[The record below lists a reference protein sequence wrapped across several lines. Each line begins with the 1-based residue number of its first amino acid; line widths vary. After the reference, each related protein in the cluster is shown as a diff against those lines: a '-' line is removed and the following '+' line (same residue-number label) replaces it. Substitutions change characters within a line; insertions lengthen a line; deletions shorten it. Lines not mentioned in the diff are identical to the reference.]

1 MRKICFVTGT
11 RAEYGLLSR
20 LMRLV
25 KEDKD
30 LQLQV
35 IATNMHLMPEY
46 GETYKEIEKDGF
58 TIDKKVYMHKPSDDA
73 HGIISSMAE
82 EMQGMNDALSELK
95 PDILV
100 LLGDRYEILVAAQV
114 ALIHRVPIAHIHGG
128 EVTEGAFDDAIRHSV
143 TKMSSLHFTSCEEYR
158 HRVIQMGEHPSRVF
172 DVGSLGVENIKAVP
186 LMTKDELEA
195 SLDFK
200 IDTQTILVTYHP
212 VTLGG
217 NPAKDIREF
226 LDALDQFKDLKVIFT
241 MPNSDTGRDAIAL
254 AVENYVEK
262 HSNRAKAYTSLGL
275 KRYLSTLQFVK
286 AAVGNSSSGIIEV
299 PSFGIPTLN
308 IGDRQKGRLA
318 SKSVVNCGTSKDE
331 VIAGLKLC
339 LSEEMQKAAKTYEN
353 PYAKPDTA
361 NLIYQELKNVV
372 LAGLNLKT
380 FMTYRYGRY
389 FSSYTSSRWQ

>member
-25 KEDKD
+25 KEDND
-30 LQLQV
+30 LRLQV

-158 HRVIQMGEHPSRVF
+158 HRVIQMGEQPSRVF

-217 NPAKDIREF
+217 DPAKDIREF

-361 NLIYQELKNVV
+361 NLIYQELKNGE

-380 FMTYRYGRY
+380 FYDL
-389 FSSYTSSRWQ
+389 

>member
-25 KEDKD
+25 KKDND

-114 ALIHRVPIAHIHGG
+114 ALIHRIPIAHIHGG

-158 HRVIQMGEHPSRVF
+158 HRVIQMGEQPSRVF
-172 DVGSLGVENIKAVP
+172 DVGSLGVENIKAVL

-200 IDTQTILVTYHP
+200 IDAQTILVTYHP

-217 NPAKDIREF
+217 DPAKDIREF

-262 HSNRAKAYTSLGL
+262 HSNSAKAYTSLGL
-275 KRYLSTLQFVK
+275 RRYLSTLQFVK

-318 SKSVVNCGTSKDE
+318 SKSVVNCGTSKGE

-361 NLIYQELKNVV
+361 NLIYQELKNVE

-380 FMTYRYGRY
+380 FYDL
-389 FSSYTSSRWQ
+389 

>member
-20 LMRLV
+20 LMKLV

-30 LQLQV
+30 LRLQV

-158 HRVIQMGEHPSRVF
+158 HRVIQMGEQPSRVF

-186 LMTKDELEA
+186 LMTKDELET

-217 NPAKDIREF
+217 DPAKDIREF

-262 HSNRAKAYTSLGL
+262 HSNRVMAYTSLGL

-361 NLIYQELKNVV
+361 NLIYHELKNVE

-380 FMTYRYGRY
+380 FYDL
-389 FSSYTSSRWQ
+389 

>member
-30 LQLQV
+30 LRLQV

-73 HGIISSMAE
+73 HGIILSMAE

-114 ALIHRVPIAHIHGG
+114 ALIHRIPIAHIHGG

-158 HRVIQMGEHPSRVF
+158 HRVIQMGEQPSRVF

-200 IDTQTILVTYHP
+200 IDAQTILVTYHP

-217 NPAKDIREF
+217 DPAKDIREF
-226 LDALDQFKDLKVIFT
+226 LNALDQFIDLKVIFT

-262 HSNRAKAYTSLGL
+262 HSNSAKAYTSLGL

-318 SKSVVNCGTSKDE
+318 SKSVVSCGTSKDE

-353 PYAKPDTA
+353 PYARPDTA
-361 NLIYQELKNVV
+361 NLIYQELKNVE

-380 FMTYRYGRY
+380 FYDL
-389 FSSYTSSRWQ
+389 

>member
-58 TIDKKVYMHKPSDDA
+58 TIDKKVYMHKLSDDA

-95 PDILV
+95 PDTLV

-158 HRVIQMGEHPSRVF
+158 HRVIQMGEQPSRVF

-217 NPAKDIREF
+217 DPAKDIREF
-226 LDALDQFKDLKVIFT
+226 LDALDLFKDLKVIFT

-262 HSNRAKAYTSLGL
+262 HSNSAKAYTSLGL

-308 IGDRQKGRLA
+308 IGERQKGRLA

-361 NLIYQELKNVV
+361 NLIYQELKNIE

-380 FMTYRYGRY
+380 FYDL
-389 FSSYTSSRWQ
+389 

>member
-25 KEDKD
+25 KEDNN
-30 LQLQV
+30 LRLQV

-73 HGIISSMAE
+73 HGIILSMAE

-158 HRVIQMGEHPSRVF
+158 HRVIQMGEQPSRVF

-226 LDALDQFKDLKVIFT
+226 LDALDQFKELKVIFT

-254 AVENYVEK
+254 AVENYVK
-262 HSNRAKAYTSLGL
+262 NHSNRAKAYTSLGL

-361 NLIYQELKNVV
+361 NLIYQELKNVE

-380 FMTYRYGRY
+380 FYDL
-389 FSSYTSSRWQ
+389 

>member
-73 HGIISSMAE
+73 YGIISSMAE

-158 HRVIQMGEHPSRVF
+158 HRVIQMGEQPSRVF

-217 NPAKDIREF
+217 DPAKDIREF

-318 SKSVVNCGTSKDE
+318 SESVVNCGTSKDE

-380 FMTYRYGRY
+380 FYDL
-389 FSSYTSSRWQ
+389 

>member
-25 KEDKD
+25 KKD
-30 LQLQV
+30 NDLRLQV

-114 ALIHRVPIAHIHGG
+114 ALIHRIPIAHIHGG

-158 HRVIQMGEHPSRVF
+158 HRVIQMGEQPSRVF

-200 IDTQTILVTYHP
+200 IDKQTILVTYHP

-262 HSNRAKAYTSLGL
+262 HSNSAKAYTSLGL
-275 KRYLSTLQFVK
+275 RRYLSTLQFVK

-339 LSEEMQKAAKTYEN
+339 LSEVMQKAAKTYEN

-380 FMTYRYGRY
+380 FYDL
-389 FSSYTSSRWQ
+389 

>member
-114 ALIHRVPIAHIHGG
+114 ALIHRIPIAHIHGG

-217 NPAKDIREF
+217 DPAKDIREF

-262 HSNRAKAYTSLGL
+262 HSNHAKAYTSLGL

-361 NLIYQELKNVV
+361 NLIYQELKNVE

-380 FMTYRYGRY
+380 FYDL
-389 FSSYTSSRWQ
+389 

>member
-114 ALIHRVPIAHIHGG
+114 ALIHRIPIAHIHGG

-254 AVENYVEK
+254 AVENYVEN

-308 IGDRQKGRLA
+308 IGDRQKGRLS

-361 NLIYQELKNVV
+361 NLIYQELKNVE

-380 FMTYRYGRY
+380 FYDL
-389 FSSYTSSRWQ
+389 

>member
-30 LQLQV
+30 LRLQV

-73 HGIISSMAE
+73 HGIISSMAD

-114 ALIHRVPIAHIHGG
+114 ALIHRIPIAHIHGG

-158 HRVIQMGEHPSRVF
+158 HRVIQMGEQPSRVF

-217 NPAKDIREF
+217 DPAKDIREF

-262 HSNRAKAYTSLGL
+262 HSNSAKVYTSLGL
-275 KRYLSTLQFVK
+275 KRYLSTLLFVK

-339 LSEEMQKAAKTYEN
+339 LSEEMQKAAKIYEN

-361 NLIYQELKNVV
+361 NLIYQELKNVE

-380 FMTYRYGRY
+380 FYDL
-389 FSSYTSSRWQ
+389 

>member
-73 HGIISSMAE
+73 YGIISSMAE

-158 HRVIQMGEHPSRVF
+158 HRVIQMGEQPSRVF

-217 NPAKDIREF
+217 DPAKDIREF

-339 LSEEMQKAAKTYEN
+339 LSVEMQKAAKTYEN

-361 NLIYQELKNVV
+361 NLIYQELKNVE

-380 FMTYRYGRY
+380 FYDL
-389 FSSYTSSRWQ
+389 

>member
-25 KEDKD
+25 KEDND
-30 LQLQV
+30 LRLQV

-58 TIDKKVYMHKPSDDA
+58 TIDKKVYMHKPSDNA
-73 HGIISSMAE
+73 HGIILSMAE

-158 HRVIQMGEHPSRVF
+158 HRVIQMGEQPSRVF

-200 IDTQTILVTYHP
+200 IDAQTILVTYHP

-217 NPAKDIREF
+217 DPAKDIREF
-226 LDALDQFKDLKVIFT
+226 LNALDQFNDLKVIFT

-262 HSNRAKAYTSLGL
+262 HSNSAKAYTSLGL
-275 KRYLSTLQFVK
+275 RRYLSTLQFVK

-318 SKSVVNCGTSKDE
+318 SKSVVNCGTSKNE

-361 NLIYQELKNVV
+361 NLIYQELKNVE

-380 FMTYRYGRY
+380 FYDL
-389 FSSYTSSRWQ
+389 

>member
-25 KEDKD
+25 KKD
-30 LQLQV
+30 NDLRLQV

-114 ALIHRVPIAHIHGG
+114 ALIHRIPIAHIHGG

-158 HRVIQMGEHPSRVF
+158 HRVIQMGEQPSRVF

-217 NPAKDIREF
+217 DPAKDIREF

-318 SKSVVNCGTSKDE
+318 SKSVVNCGTSKDA

-361 NLIYQELKNVV
+361 NLIYQELKNVE

-380 FMTYRYGRY
+380 FYDL
-389 FSSYTSSRWQ
+389 

>member
-58 TIDKKVYMHKPSDDA
+58 TIDKKVYMHKSSDDA

-114 ALIHRVPIAHIHGG
+114 ALILRIPIAHIHGG

-158 HRVIQMGEHPSRVF
+158 HRVIQMGEQPSRVF
-172 DVGSLGVENIKAVP
+172 DVGSLGVENIKVVP
-186 LMTKDELEA
+186 LMTKDELEV

-200 IDTQTILVTYHP
+200 IDKQTILVTYHP

-217 NPAKDIREF
+217 DPAKDIREF

-262 HSNRAKAYTSLGL
+262 HSNSAKAYTSLGL

-331 VIAGLKLC
+331 VIAGLKFC
-339 LSEEMQKAAKTYEN
+339 LSEEMQKAAKTYKN

-361 NLIYQELKNVV
+361 NLIYQELKNVE

-380 FMTYRYGRY
+380 FYDL
-389 FSSYTSSRWQ
+389 

>member
-25 KEDKD
+25 KEDRD
-30 LQLQV
+30 LRLQV

-73 HGIISSMAE
+73 HGIISSMVE

-114 ALIHRVPIAHIHGG
+114 ALIHRIPIAHIHGG

-158 HRVIQMGEHPSRVF
+158 HRVIQMGEQPSRVF

-217 NPAKDIREF
+217 DPAKDIREF
-226 LDALDQFKDLKVIFT
+226 LDALGEFKDLKVIFT

-254 AVENYVEK
+254 AVENYVK
-262 HSNRAKAYTSLGL
+262 NHSNQSKAYTSLGL
-275 KRYLSTLQFVK
+275 KRYLSALQFVK

-318 SKSVVNCGTSKDE
+318 SKSVVNCGTSKKE
-331 VIAGLKLC
+331 VIAGLKCC
-339 LSEEMQKAAKTYEN
+339 LSEDMQKAAKNYKN
-353 PYAKPDTA
+353 PYAKPNTA
-361 NLIYQELKNVV
+361 HLIYQQLKNVE
-372 LAGLNLKT
+372 LAGLNLKI
-380 FMTYRYGRY
+380 F
-389 FSSYTSSRWQ
+389 FDF

>member
-25 KEDKD
+25 KEDND

-158 HRVIQMGEHPSRVF
+158 HRVIQMGEQPSRVF

-217 NPAKDIREF
+217 DPAKDIREF

-254 AVENYVEK
+254 AVENYVK
-262 HSNRAKAYTSLGL
+262 NHSNRAKAYTSLGL
-275 KRYLSTLQFVK
+275 KRYLSTLQFVE

-361 NLIYQELKNVV
+361 NLIYQELKNVE

-380 FMTYRYGRY
+380 FYDL
-389 FSSYTSSRWQ
+389 

>member
-1 MRKICFVTGT
+1 MRKVCFVTGT

-20 LMRLV
+20 LMNLV
-25 KEDKD
+25 KEDND

-58 TIDKKVYMHKPSDDA
+58 SIDKKVYMHKPSDDA

-82 EMQGMNDALSELK
+82 EMQGMNDALAELN

-114 ALIHRVPIAHIHGG
+114 ALIHRIPIAHIHGG

-158 HRVIQMGEHPSRVF
+158 HRVIQMGEQPSRVF
-172 DVGSLGVENIKAVP
+172 NVGSLGVENIKAVP
-186 LMTKDELEA
+186 LMGKEELET

-200 IDTQTILVTYHP
+200 IEGQTILVTYHP
-212 VTLGG
+212 VTLGS
-217 NPAKDIREF
+217 NSAKDIHEF
-226 LDALDQFKDLKVIFT
+226 LDALEEFKDLKVIFT

-254 AVENYVEK
+254 AIENYVQK
-262 HSNRAKAYTSLGL
+262 HQGQAKAFTSLGL
-275 KRYLSTLQFVK
+275 KRYLSTLQYVK

-318 SKSVVNCGTSKDE
+318 SKSVVNSGTSKEE
-331 VIAGLKLC
+331 VIVGLKYC
-339 LSEEMQKAAKTYEN
+339 LSEEMQKAAKNYEN
-353 PYAKPDTA
+353 PYAKSNTA
-361 NLIYQELKNVV
+361 QLIFQELKVV
-372 LAGLNLKT
+372 ELTGLNLKT
-380 FMTYRYGRY
+380 FYDL
-389 FSSYTSSRWQ
+389 

>member
-114 ALIHRVPIAHIHGG
+114 ALILRIPIAHIHGG

-158 HRVIQMGEHPSRVF
+158 HRVIQMGEQPSRVF

-186 LMTKDELEA
+186 LMTKDELEV

-200 IDTQTILVTYHP
+200 IDKQTILVTYHP

-217 NPAKDIREF
+217 DPAKDIREF

-262 HSNRAKAYTSLGL
+262 HSNSAKAYTSLGL

-361 NLIYQELKNVV
+361 NLIYQKLKNVV

-380 FMTYRYGRY
+380 FYDL
-389 FSSYTSSRWQ
+389 

>member
-114 ALIHRVPIAHIHGG
+114 ALIHRIPIAHIHGG

-143 TKMSSLHFTSCEEYR
+143 TKMSSLHFTSCDEYR
-158 HRVIQMGEHPSRVF
+158 HRVIQMGEQPSRVF

-200 IDTQTILVTYHP
+200 IDKQTILVTYHP

-217 NPAKDIREF
+217 DPAKDIREF

-254 AVENYVEK
+254 AVENYVK
-262 HSNRAKAYTSLGL
+262 NHSNRAKAYTSLGL

-361 NLIYQELKNVV
+361 NLIYQELKNVE

-380 FMTYRYGRY
+380 FYDL
-389 FSSYTSSRWQ
+389 

>member
-217 NPAKDIREF
+217 DPAKDIREF

-262 HSNRAKAYTSLGL
+262 HSNSAKAYTSLGL

-361 NLIYQELKNVV
+361 NLIYQKLKNVV

-380 FMTYRYGRY
+380 FYDL
-389 FSSYTSSRWQ
+389 

>member
-30 LQLQV
+30 LRLQV

-73 HGIISSMAE
+73 HGIILSMAE

-158 HRVIQMGEHPSRVF
+158 HRVIQMGEQPSRVF

-226 LDALDQFKDLKVIFT
+226 LDALDQFKDLKAIFT

-262 HSNRAKAYTSLGL
+262 HSDRAKAYTSLGL

-361 NLIYQELKNVV
+361 NLIYQELKNVE

-380 FMTYRYGRY
+380 FYDL
-389 FSSYTSSRWQ
+389 

>member
-35 IATNMHLMPEY
+35 IATNMHLMPEF

-158 HRVIQMGEHPSRVF
+158 HRVIQMGEQPSRVF

-217 NPAKDIREF
+217 DPAKDIHEF

-262 HSNRAKAYTSLGL
+262 HSNSAKAYTSLGL

-286 AAVGNSSSGIIEV
+286 VAVGNSSSGIIEV

-361 NLIYQELKNVV
+361 NLIYQELKNVE

-380 FMTYRYGRY
+380 FYDL
-389 FSSYTSSRWQ
+389 

>member
-58 TIDKKVYMHKPSDDA
+58 AIDKKVYMHKPSDDA

-114 ALIHRVPIAHIHGG
+114 ALIHRIPIAHIHGG

-158 HRVIQMGEHPSRVF
+158 HRVIQMGEQPSRVF

-186 LMTKDELEA
+186 LMAKDELEA

-217 NPAKDIREF
+217 DPAKDIHEF

-254 AVENYVEK
+254 AVENYVEN

-380 FMTYRYGRY
+380 FYDL
-389 FSSYTSSRWQ
+389 

>member
-25 KEDKD
+25 KEDND
-30 LQLQV
+30 LRLQV

-217 NPAKDIREF
+217 DPAKDIREF

-262 HSNRAKAYTSLGL
+262 HSNSAKAYTSLGL
-275 KRYLSTLQFVK
+275 RRYLSTLQFVK

-361 NLIYQELKNVV
+361 NLIYQELKNGE

-380 FMTYRYGRY
+380 FYVL
-389 FSSYTSSRWQ
+389 

>member
-30 LQLQV
+30 LRLQV
-35 IATNMHLMPEY
+35 IATNMHLMPAY

-114 ALIHRVPIAHIHGG
+114 ALIHRIPIAHIHGG

-158 HRVIQMGEHPSRVF
+158 LRVIQMGEQPSRVF

-217 NPAKDIREF
+217 DPAKDIREF

-254 AVENYVEK
+254 TVENYVEK

-275 KRYLSTLQFVK
+275 RRYLSTLQFVK

-380 FMTYRYGRY
+380 FYDL
-389 FSSYTSSRWQ
+389 

>member
-1 MRKICFVTGT
+1 MRKVCFVTGT

-20 LMRLV
+20 LMNLV
-25 KEDKD
+25 KEDND

-35 IATNMHLMPEY
+35 IATNMHLMLEY

-58 TIDKKVYMHKPSDDA
+58 SIDKKVYMHKPSDDA

-82 EMQGMNDALSELK
+82 EMQGMNDALAELN

-114 ALIHRVPIAHIHGG
+114 ALIHRIPIAHIHGG

-158 HRVIQMGEHPSRVF
+158 HRVIQMGEQPSRVF
-172 DVGSLGVENIKAVP
+172 NVGSLGVENIKAVP
-186 LMTKDELEA
+186 LMGKEELET
-195 SLDFK
+195 SLEFK
-200 IDTQTILVTYHP
+200 IEGQTILVTYHP
-212 VTLGG
+212 VTLGS
-217 NPAKDIREF
+217 NSAKDIHEF
-226 LDALDQFKDLKVIFT
+226 LDALEDFKDLKVIFT

-254 AVENYVEK
+254 AIENYVQK
-262 HSNRAKAYTSLGL
+262 HQGQAKAFTSLGL
-275 KRYLSTLQFVK
+275 KRYLSTLQYVK

-318 SKSVVNCGTSKDE
+318 SKSVVNSGTSKDE
-331 VIAGLKLC
+331 VIVGLKYC
-339 LSEEMQKAAKTYEN
+339 LSEEMQKAAKNYEN
-353 PYAKPDTA
+353 PYAKPNTA
-361 NLIYQELKNVV
+361 QLIFQELKVV
-372 LAGLNLKT
+372 ELTGLNLKT
-380 FMTYRYGRY
+380 FYNL
-389 FSSYTSSRWQ
+389 

>member
-30 LQLQV
+30 LRLQV

-58 TIDKKVYMHKPSDDA
+58 TIDKKVYMHKTSDDA
-73 HGIISSMAE
+73 HGIILSMAE

-158 HRVIQMGEHPSRVF
+158 HRVIQMGEQPSRVF

-186 LMTKDELEA
+186 LMTKDELET

-217 NPAKDIREF
+217 DPAKDIREF
-226 LDALDQFKDLKVIFT
+226 LDALDLFKDLKVIFT

-262 HSNRAKAYTSLGL
+262 HSNSAKAYTSLGL
-275 KRYLSTLQFVK
+275 RRYLSTLQFVK

-318 SKSVVNCGTSKDE
+318 SESVVNCGTSKDE

-361 NLIYQELKNVV
+361 NLIYQELKNVE

-380 FMTYRYGRY
+380 FYDL
-389 FSSYTSSRWQ
+389 

>member
-25 KEDKD
+25 QEDKD
-30 LQLQV
+30 LRLQV

-58 TIDKKVYMHKPSDDA
+58 AIDKKVYMHKPSDDA

-114 ALIHRVPIAHIHGG
+114 ALIHRIPIAHIHGG

-158 HRVIQMGEHPSRVF
+158 HRVIQMGEQPSRAF

-217 NPAKDIREF
+217 DPAKDIREF

-254 AVENYVEK
+254 AVEKYVEK
-262 HSNRAKAYTSLGL
+262 HSNSAKAYTSLGL
-275 KRYLSTLQFVK
+275 KRYLSTLLFVK

-353 PYAKPDTA
+353 PYAKPGTA
-361 NLIYQELKNVV
+361 NLIYHELKNVE

-380 FMTYRYGRY
+380 FYDL
-389 FSSYTSSRWQ
+389 

>member
-30 LQLQV
+30 LRLQV
-35 IATNMHLMPEY
+35 IATNMHLMPAY

-114 ALIHRVPIAHIHGG
+114 ALIHRIPIAHIHGG

-158 HRVIQMGEHPSRVF
+158 LRVIQMGEQPSRVF

-217 NPAKDIREF
+217 DPAKDIREF

-254 AVENYVEK
+254 TVENYVEK
-262 HSNRAKAYTSLGL
+262 HSNSAKAYTSLGL
-275 KRYLSTLQFVK
+275 RRYLSTLQFVK

-380 FMTYRYGRY
+380 F
-389 FSSYTSSRWQ
+389 FDL

>member
-114 ALIHRVPIAHIHGG
+114 ALIHRIPIAHIHGG

-158 HRVIQMGEHPSRVF
+158 HRVIQMGEQPSRVF

-226 LDALDQFKDLKVIFT
+226 LDALDLFKDLKVIFT
-241 MPNSDTGRDAIAL
+241 MPNSDTGRNAIAL
-254 AVENYVEK
+254 AVENYVK
-262 HSNRAKAYTSLGL
+262 NHSNRAKAYTSLGL

-286 AAVGNSSSGIIEV
+286 VAVGNSSSGIIEV

-318 SKSVVNCGTSKDE
+318 SKSVVYCGTSKDE

-361 NLIYQELKNVV
+361 NLIYQELKNVE

-380 FMTYRYGRY
+380 FYDL
-389 FSSYTSSRWQ
+389 

>member
-114 ALIHRVPIAHIHGG
+114 ALIHRIPIAHIHGG

-158 HRVIQMGEHPSRVF
+158 HRVIQMGEQPSRVF
-172 DVGSLGVENIKAVP
+172 DVGSLGVENIKAAP

-217 NPAKDIREF
+217 DPAKDIHEF

-254 AVENYVEK
+254 AVENYVK
-262 HSNRAKAYTSLGL
+262 NHTNSAKAYTSLGL

-286 AAVGNSSSGIIEV
+286 VAVGNSSSGIIEV

-361 NLIYQELKNVV
+361 NLIYQELKNVELV
-372 LAGLNLKT
+372 GLNLKT
-380 FMTYRYGRY
+380 FYDL
-389 FSSYTSSRWQ
+389 

>member
-25 KEDKD
+25 KEDNN
-30 LQLQV
+30 LRLQV

-58 TIDKKVYMHKPSDDA
+58 TIDKKVYMHKPSDNA
-73 HGIISSMAE
+73 HGIILSMAE
-82 EMQGMNDALSELK
+82 EIQGMNDALSELK

-158 HRVIQMGEHPSRVF
+158 HRVIQMGEQPSRVF

-200 IDTQTILVTYHP
+200 IDAQTILVTYHP

-217 NPAKDIREF
+217 DPAKDIREF
-226 LDALDQFKDLKVIFT
+226 LNALDQFNDLKVIFT

-262 HSNRAKAYTSLGL
+262 HSNSAKAYTSLGL
-275 KRYLSTLQFVK
+275 RRYLSTLQFVK
-286 AAVGNSSSGIIEV
+286 VAVGNSSSGIIEV

-361 NLIYQELKNVV
+361 NLIYQELKNVE

-380 FMTYRYGRY
+380 FYDL
-389 FSSYTSSRWQ
+389 

>member
-158 HRVIQMGEHPSRVF
+158 HRVIQMGEQPSRVF

-217 NPAKDIREF
+217 DPAKDIREF

-262 HSNRAKAYTSLGL
+262 HSNRVMAYTSLGL

-353 PYAKPDTA
+353 PYAKPYTA
-361 NLIYQELKNVV
+361 NLIYQELKNVE

-380 FMTYRYGRY
+380 FYDL
-389 FSSYTSSRWQ
+389 